1 MKHFRKRIPEKNLNI
16 ALMIAMLHAGRVAR
30 NYVFFV
36 LGCFAGLIS
45 CTNSNTTIQ
54 AKKFR
59 IGFSQCTGDNK
70 WRRATL
76 EGVKRELSFHPGTEL
91 IYKNAEDN
99 SALQVKQIKE
109 LSAQNID
116 ILLVSPNE
124 AEPLTSIIEEIYN
137 KGIPVVIIDRKINSD
152 MYTAFVGADNVEIGR
167 MAGNYV
173 SNLLAPNSSVI
184 EIIGLKG
191 STPSIERRD
200 GFAESLKANP
210 RVRLKAQIYGNW
222 LKDKS
227 EEELLRIKDLLSPT
241 DIVFA
246 QNDPMALGAY
256 DIYKKLGMEK
266 TARFIGVDALAGPG
280 GGIDL
285 VSEKKLKATLLNPTG
300 GEEAIQ
306 IAFKIL
312 NKEQFNKE
320 NTLSTVVIDSTNVRI
335 MKLQTDKINTQQKD
349 IENQQEILL
358 RQQKVYEN
366 QNTVINIFIGALLLV
381 LTLTA
386 ISIYALWNNRK
397 ITRRLSMQNQ
407 EILNQRNQLIEMT
420 ARAKEATDAKF
431 NFFTNISH
439 EFRTPLTLILGPVED
454 CLHSSKLHFT
464 LKPNLSLV
472 HKNTMRLL
480 RLINQLMDYRKIEE
494 SRMKLRVSENDLVP
508 FVSEITD
515 AFQVMAKQKSV
526 SFKVNAKV
534 KTLPLWFDVNMLDK
548 VLFNLLSNAFK
559 FTTDNGGVINVIID
573 KTDDNS
579 MALIRVEDSGVGM
592 HPEEIDHAFDLFY
605 QGNTTNSKG
614 TGLGLSLSREL
625 VNLHHG
631 KITLRSEKWKGTTF
645 DVYLPLGNG
654 HFEESDFTS
663 SGESSSISYEDVKIY
678 TKEAGQPVFNAD
690 YNPPVADK
698 QHSILIIEDNDDL
711 RLFLKGRLSDIYE
724 VHEAE
729 NGKLGLNL
737 AYDIVPDLIISDI
750 ILPGNDGMYITEMI
764 KQDIRTSHIPLILLT
779 AKNSIEEQI
788 KGIRLQADAFIVKP
802 FNLEYLTETIK
813 NLLKSRA
820 LLREHYT
827 SELPSEARS
836 NSSKKIDRKFIN
848 EFTSIVES
856 NVPNESFSVEEI
868 CKEIGISR
876 VQLYR
881 KVKALLDYNVND
893 YILTVRMQKAK
904 YLLANESMSIFEVAC
919 KVGFSSQAYF
929 ATVFK
934 SKFSVTPT
942 EYRESKKN

>member
-1 MKHFRKRIPEKNLNI
+1 
-16 ALMIAMLHAGRVAR
+16 MIAMLHGGRVAG
-30 NYVFFV
+30 YYFFFI
-36 LGCFAGLIS
+36 LSCITGLIS
-45 CTNSNTTIQ
+45 CTGSNNNIQ
-54 AKKFR
+54 VKKFR
-59 IGFSQCTGDNK
+59 IGFSQCTGDIK

-109 LSAQNID
+109 LGAQNID

-124 AEPLTSIIEEIYN
+124 AEPLTSVIEEVYN

-173 SNLLAPNSSVI
+173 SNLLRPNSSVI

-200 GFAESLKANP
+200 GFAESLRANP
-210 RVRLKAQIYGNW
+210 RIKLKAQVYGNW

-227 EEELLRIKDLLSPT
+227 KEELSRIKDSLSPT

-256 DIYKKLGMEK
+256 EVYKNMGMEK

-280 GGIDL
+280 GGIDM

-366 QNTVINIFIGALLLV
+366 QNMVINIFIGALLLV

-386 ISIYALWNNRK
+386 VSIYALWNNRK
-397 ITRRLSMQNQ
+397 ITRRLSVQNH

-454 CLHSSKLHFT
+454 CLYSQKLHFT

-494 SRMKLRVSENDLVP
+494 SRMKLRVSENDLVA

-526 SFKVNAKV
+526 LFTVNAKM
-534 KTLPLWFDVNMLDK
+534 KSLPLWFDVNMLDK

-559 FTTDNGGVINVIID
+559 FTTGNGGVINVVIE
-573 KTDDNS
+573 KTNDNS

-592 HPEEIDHAFDLFY
+592 HPEETDHAFDLFY
-605 QGNTTNSKG
+605 QGSTTNSKG

-645 DVYLPLGNG
+645 DVYLPLGKE

-663 SGESSSISYEDVKIY
+663 SGE
-678 TKEAGQPVFNAD
+678 
-690 YNPPVADK
+690 
-698 QHSILIIEDNDDL
+698 
-711 RLFLKGRLSDIYE
+711 
-724 VHEAE
+724 
-729 NGKLGLNL
+729 
-737 AYDIVPDLIISDI
+737 
-750 ILPGNDGMYITEMI
+750 
-764 KQDIRTSHIPLILLT
+764 IRS
-779 AKNSIEEQI
+779 
-788 KGIRLQADAFIVKP
+788 
-802 FNLEYLTETIK
+802 
-813 NLLKSRA
+813 
-820 LLREHYT
+820 
-827 SELPSEARS
+827 
-836 NSSKKIDRKFIN
+836 
-848 EFTSIVES
+848 
-856 NVPNESFSVEEI
+856 
-868 CKEIGISR
+868 
-876 VQLYR
+876 
-881 KVKALLDYNVND
+881 
-893 YILTVRMQKAK
+893 
-904 YLLANESMSIFEVAC
+904 
-919 KVGFSSQAYF
+919 
-929 ATVFK
+929 
-934 SKFSVTPT
+934 
-942 EYRESKKN
+942 

>member
-1 MKHFRKRIPEKNLNI
+1 MI
-16 ALMIAMLHAGRVAR
+16 ALWRKWPGASIYLIFLSVI
-30 NYVFFV
+30 
-36 LGCFAGLIS
+36 CIS
-45 CTNSNTTIQ
+45 CNNTDQNQQI
-54 AKKFR
+54 KKFR
-59 IGFSQCTGDNK
+59 IGFSQCTGDIK
-70 WRRATL
+70 WRNATL
-76 EGVKRELSFHPGTEL
+76 DGVKRELSFHPGTEL

-99 SALQVKQIKE
+99 SELQVKQIRE
-109 LSAQNID
+109 LARQNID

-124 AEPLTSIIEEIYN
+124 AEPLTSVIEEIYN
-137 KGIPVVIIDRKINSD
+137 KGIPVVIIDRKINSGS
-152 MYTAFVGADNVEIGR
+152 YTAFVGADNVEIGR

-173 SNLLAPNSSVI
+173 SNLFKPSSNVI

-191 STPSIERRD
+191 STPSLERKD
-200 GFAESLKANP
+200 GFAESLKQNP
-210 RVRLKAQIYGNW
+210 GIHIKAQIYGNW
-222 LKDKS
+222 LKEKS
-227 EEELLRIKDLLSPT
+227 QEELSKIKDQLSPN

-256 DIYKKLGMEK
+256 EVYKKLGLEK
-266 TARFIGVDALAGPG
+266 SATFIGVDALAGPG
-280 GGIDL
+280 GGIEL
-285 VSEKKLKATLLNPTG
+285 VSDKKLKATLLNPTG

-335 MKLQTDKINTQQKD
+335 MKLQTDKINAQQKD
-349 IENQQEILL
+349 IESQQEILL
-358 RQQKVYEN
+358 KQQKVYEN
-366 QNTVINIFIGALLLV
+366 QNLIIDIFIAALLLV

-386 ISIYALWNNRK
+386 ISVYALWNNRK
-397 ITRRLSMQNQ
+397 ITKRLSVQNQ

-454 CLHSSKLHFT
+454 CLLSAKLHFT
-464 LKPNLSLV
+464 LKPNLLLV

-494 SRMKLRVSENDLVP
+494 SRMKLRVTENDLVP

-515 AFQVMAKQKSV
+515 AFQVMARKKSV
-526 SFKVNAKV
+526 SFKVTPKV
-534 KTLPLWFDVNMLDK
+534 KSLTVWFDVNMLDK

-559 FTTDNGGVINVIID
+559 FTTENGGIIHVVID
-573 KTDDNS
+573 KTDDDQ
-579 MALIRVEDSGVGM
+579 MAVIKVEDSGVGM

-605 QGNTTNSKG
+605 QGNVSNGKG
-614 TGLGLSLSREL
+614 TGLGLSLSKEL

-631 KITLRSEKWKGTTF
+631 KIVLKSEKWKGTTF
-645 DVYLPLGNG
+645 EVYLPLGKK
-654 HFEESDFTS
+654 HFEEADCAVPADSR
-663 SGESSSISYEDVKIY
+663 SISYEDVKIY
-678 TKEAGQPVFNAD
+678 TKEESQGLTNTGYIAPST
-690 YNPPVADK
+690 DK
-698 QHSILIIEDNDDL
+698 EHSILLIEDNDDL
-711 RLFLKGRLSDIYE
+711 RQFLKSRLSDLYNI
-724 VHEAE
+724 HEAE
-729 NGKLGLNL
+729 NGKQGLSL

-788 KGIRLQADAFIVKP
+788 RGIRLQADAFIVKP
-802 FNLEYLTETIK
+802 FNLEYLIETIK

-827 SELPSEARS
+827 SELPSEARA

-856 NVPNESFSVEEI
+856 NVPNEAFSVEDI
-868 CKEIGISR
+868 CREIGISR

-904 YLLANESMSIFEVAC
+904 YLLANENMSIFDVAC

-942 EYRESKKN
+942 EYRDSKKN